1 MAPMTAPDSV
11 GAHSEVPQVDVVAR
25 ALQNLGPRAGVVDA
39 GEERQVFLLARIQ
52 FQAVSI
58 G

>member
-11 GAHSEVPQVDVVAR
+11 GAHSEVPQVDSVAC
-25 ALQNLGPRAGVVDA
+25 ALQNLGPRADIVDA
-39 GEERQVFLLARIQ
+39 GEQGQVFLQARIQ
-52 FQAVSI
+52 VQVVSI